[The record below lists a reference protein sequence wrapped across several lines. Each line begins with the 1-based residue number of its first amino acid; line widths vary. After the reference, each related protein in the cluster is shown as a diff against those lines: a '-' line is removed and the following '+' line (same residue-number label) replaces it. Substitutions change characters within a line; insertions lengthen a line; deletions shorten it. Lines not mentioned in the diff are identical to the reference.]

1 MRAAQ
6 LVSVEL
12 LSPRMDNGKGGV
24 REMTTDEKWA
34 YDQQMKR
41 ANKIK
46 HDYKD
51 GELAGCTVEES
62 QTTTD
67 QV

>member
-1 MRAAQ
+1 MRVTQIA
-6 LVSVEL
+6 SVEI
-12 LSPRMDNGKGGV
+12 LSPRIDNGKGGV

-41 ANKIK
+41 ANENK

-51 GELAGCTVEES
+51 GELAGCKVEES